1 MELIV
6 LTPEKEIYQG
16 GINSVKVPGTNGQF
30 EILKGHAPIVSSL
43 VTGPV
48 RIIDSNGDNKVFNIS
63 KGFIEVL
70 GNEVSLLVQG
80 VEEEKNN

>member
-6 LTPEKEIYQG
+6 LTPEREIYQG
-16 GINSVKVPGTNGQF
+16 AINSVKVPGANGQF
-30 EILKGHAPIVSSL
+30 EVLNGHAPIVSSL

-48 RIIDSNGDNKVFNIS
+48 RIITTNGEKKIFNIA

-80 VEEEKNN
+80 VEEQNN